1 MIRFAFVVATRNRH
15 DELMRFVESLRKQ
28 KGADVAVLVVVDQ
41 SEPEI
46 AEKNKTALGFVTDI
60 PILYARDEGLGPS
73 RARNLG
79 LQLIYEEISAAQE
92 PVFIAF
98 PDDDCVYPEGLL
110 EGVVRL
116 IKTHPSS
123 DFFALPYGDETGIA
137 PRFPK
142 IPQYINLWN
151 ALPVTSAVGL
161 FVKAS
166 ALVDMFFDEKIGP
179 GTDVPG
185 GEETDLVI
193 RLLARGRR
201 GVYDPTQV
209 VYHKVNRKNTTDFSI
224 KVAREMANAYVIAR
238 AARNLPSLALRL
250 RLAARLVKD
259 LLRWLFG
266 DATSKLIV
274 VKRLEGY
281 RWGWR
286 ERLPR

>member
-110 EGVVRL
+110 EGVLRL

>member
-41 SEPEI
+41 SDPEV
-46 AEKNKTALGFVTDI
+46 AEKNKMALGLVTDI
-60 PILYARDEGLGPS
+60 PILYVRDEGLGLS

-79 LQLIYEEISAAQE
+79 LRLIYEEISAAQE

-142 IPQYINLWN
+142 IPRHISLWN
-151 ALPVTSAVGL
+151 VFHFTSSVGL
-161 FVKAS
+161 FVKAR
-166 ALVDMFFDEKIGP
+166 ALVDMFFDEKIGS
-179 GTDVPG
+179 GTDLPA
-185 GEETDLVI
+185 GEEIDLVI

-224 KVAREMANAYVIAR
+224 KVTWEMANAYVIAR

-250 RLAARLVKD
+250 RLTARLVKD
-259 LLRWLFG
+259 LIRWPFG
-266 DATSKLIV
+266 DASSKLTV

>member
-60 PILYARDEGLGPS
+60 PILYARDQGLGPS

-92 PVFIAF
+92 SVFIAF

-142 IPQYINLWN
+142 IPQYISLWN
-151 ALPVTSAVGL
+151 AFPVTSAVGL

-193 RLLARGRR
+193 RLLAHGRR

-224 KVAREMANAYVIAR
+224 KVAREMADAYVIAR

-250 RLAARLVKD
+250 RLTARLVKD

-266 DATSKLIV
+266 GATSKLTV

-286 ERLPR
+286 ERLPK